1 MQGLLIWAQTGARK
15 PRAHIARRVR
25 CAAVI
30 ASGLYR
36 VHKPV
41 GPTSFSLVQAFQ
53 QEQAATP
60 GKRLSICHGG
70 TLDPFAEGLLLMLV
84 GQTTRLF
91 DHLHAVP
98 KVYEA
103 RIAWGVETD
112 NGDPTGRA
120 IAEADASGLTP
131 QSIEARA
138 EAFLGWQEQVPPSTS
153 AKKIDGE
160 PAYRKVHRGEAVHLP
175 PSRVYLHR
183 LRWLEHSLPTSSRVE
198 LVCRGGYYV
207 RAFARDL
214 GRALGVPA
222 HLTALR
228 RTAIG
233 PWADPAPGERH
244 LVTGRDLLPW
254 LPSRTLS
261 DAELGALRRGATI
274 EASRIDPPTWRPD
287 QGFPVEQSPVR
298 GYHRERLT
306 LLLNPTSA
314 GLISLSELRGG
325 V

>member
-1 MQGLLIWAQTGARK
+1 M
-15 PRAHIARRVR
+15 
-25 CAAVI
+25 I
-30 ASGLYR
+30 ASGLYC

-41 GPTSFSLVQAFQ
+41 GPTSFSVVRAFQ
-53 QEQAATP
+53 EEHAKTP

-70 TLDPFAEGLLLMLV
+70 TLDPFAEGLLLILV

-103 RIAWGVETD
+103 EIAWGTETD
-112 NGDPTGRA
+112 NGDPTGRTVAQADPSSLTEAA
-120 IAEADASGLTP
+120 ISD
-131 QSIEARA
+131 RA
-138 EAFLGWQEQVPPSTS
+138 TTFLGWQAQVPPSTS

-160 PAYRKVHRGEAVHLP
+160 PAYRKVHRGEAVVLP
-175 PSRVYLHR
+175 PSRVYLHGV
-183 LRWLEHSLPTSSRVE
+183 RWLSHSLPTRSRVE

-228 RTAIG
+228 RRAIG
-233 PWADPAPGERH
+233 PWEDPAPGERR
-244 LVTGRDLLPW
+244 LVTGTALLPW

-261 DAELGALRRGATI
+261 DAELGALRRDA
-274 EASRIDPPTWRPD
+274 AIDPARIEPPSWHAED
-287 QGFPVEQSPVR
+287 GFPVATEPVR
-298 GYHRERLT
+298 GFHRDRLT
-306 LLLNPTSA
+306 MLLNRTPA
-314 GLISLSELRGG
+314 GLISLLELRGG